1 MERAT
6 EFFNK
11 NEKNKVK
18 WYELWKKKPKLST
31 MYSDNNHSQVIY
43 LMSPENN
50 FITFYDIGTDLNDL
64 VNQVTEEI
72 SYDLGTRHIGTGKK
86 PVTKI

>member
-1 MERAT
+1 MMRKYRVPVGMTEEEMERAT

-31 MYSDNNHSQVIY
+31 MYSDNNHS
-43 LMSPENN
+43 
-50 FITFYDIGTDLNDL
+50 
-64 VNQVTEEI
+64 
-72 SYDLGTRHIGTGKK
+72 
-86 PVTKI
+86 